1 MTLVTCP
8 RCGCNS
14 LSVSECTENWGTTDF
29 GPVSIEGG
37 AIIPPGPFDFEPGG
51 ILRVLL
57 TCESCR
63 HEWPS
68 RRPVGM
74 VVAP

>member
-1 MTLVTCP
+1 MRLATCP
-8 RCGCNS
+8 RCGGKS

-29 GPVSIEGG
+29 GPVSIQGG